1 MGKVKHLIKML
12 LDCGCFYWIV
22 DFTYPFLKSKY
33 VMNKEMM
40 LERFIKLIAK
50 ARKTPNERAH
60 SFEVIRNM
68 VGTLATKL
76 IEQET
81 KVREEIGAAAN
92 ETFRVPP
99 EEETEE

>member
-1 MGKVKHLIKML
+1 
-12 LDCGCFYWIV
+12 
-22 DFTYPFLKSKY
+22 
-33 VMNKEMM
+33 MNKEMM

-60 SFEVIRNM
+60 SFEVIRKM
-68 VGTLATKL
+68 VGNLATKL
-76 IEQET
+76 VEQET